1 MTENRN
7 YTTGI
12 MPVNPIIRDVV
23 YIISDIRSE
32 PNREED
38 NNPTETYWSYVV
50 DEVVTLQDYIG
61 RMKANFDQTAL
72 EIDQAMFELDAGGV

>member
-1 MTENRN
+1 MSENRN
-7 YTTGI
+7 YTAGI

-38 NNPTETYWSYVV
+38 NPTVSCWSYVV
-50 DEVVTLQDYIG
+50 DEVVSLQDYIG